1 MPDIHML
8 EYVASRLLELD
19 MKYESCIQWLKNYCK
34 KWSRFSGWTVRMDE
48 GITSIKNLLTFQQM
62 QSMEE
67 NRINKIKSMVRQ
79 VADIERSVIP
89 IINTCIDGMV
99 KASDGISAEEV
110 TLPNILTNIEDC
122 CMDNTETF
130 VLLKEIKNVIPPLIW
145 AKYWTHS
152 KWQMSAFPNFIN
164 IL

>member
-1 MPDIHML
+1 
-8 EYVASRLLELD
+8 
-19 MKYESCIQWLKNYCK
+19 MKYESCIQWLKNYYK

>member
-1 MPDIHML
+1 
-8 EYVASRLLELD
+8 

-110 TLPNILTNIEDC
+110 TLLLTLLFYGKDYIDIC
-122 CMDNTETF
+122 PTE
-130 VLLKEIKNVIPPLIW
+130 ENKNFMTPHIW

-152 KWQMSAFPNFIN
+152 NDKCQLFPFS
-164 IL
+164 LTFYK

>member
-1 MPDIHML
+1 
-8 EYVASRLLELD
+8 
-19 MKYESCIQWLKNYCK
+19 
-34 KWSRFSGWTVRMDE
+34 MDE

-110 TLPNILTNIEDC
+110 TLPNILTNIEDPYRDIC
-122 CMDNTETF
+122 
-130 VLLKEIKNVIPPLIW
+130 
-145 AKYWTHS
+145 
-152 KWQMSAFPNFIN
+152 AFEGD
-164 IL
+164 

>member
-1 MPDIHML
+1 
-8 EYVASRLLELD
+8 
-19 MKYESCIQWLKNYCK
+19 
-34 KWSRFSGWTVRMDE
+34 
-48 GITSIKNLLTFQQM
+48 M

-110 TLPNILTNIEDC
+110 TLPNILIVVWIIQRHLC
-122 CMDNTETF
+122 F
-130 VLLKEIKNVIPPLIW
+130 
-145 AKYWTHS
+145 
-152 KWQMSAFPNFIN
+152 
-164 IL
+164 

>member
-1 MPDIHML
+1 
-8 EYVASRLLELD
+8 
-19 MKYESCIQWLKNYCK
+19 
-34 KWSRFSGWTVRMDE
+34 MDE

-110 TLPNILTNIEDC
+110 TLQNILTNIEDC

-130 VLLKEIKNVIPPLIW
+130 VLLKEIKNVIPPLI
-145 AKYWTHS
+145 
-152 KWQMSAFPNFIN
+152 
-164 IL
+164 

>member
-1 MPDIHML
+1 
-8 EYVASRLLELD
+8 
-19 MKYESCIQWLKNYCK
+19 
-34 KWSRFSGWTVRMDE
+34 MDE

-99 KASDGISAEEV
+99 KASDRISAEEV

-122 CMDNTETF
+122 CMDNTETL
-130 VLLKEIKNVIPPLIW
+130 VLLKEIKNVIPPLI
-145 AKYWTHS
+145 
-152 KWQMSAFPNFIN
+152 
-164 IL
+164 

>member
-1 MPDIHML
+1 MWRKQKRVCCSATTNQPAPERSLHTTDACGISGTCTCNGIKSLKLTKLSPGYWNWYEIWKLHS
-8 EYVASRLLELD
+8 VT
-19 MKYESCIQWLKNYCK
+19 YESLQELVKIFRMNCQN
-34 KWSRFSGWTVRMDE
+34 GWKD
-48 GITSIKNLLTFQQM
+48 SIKNVLTFQQM

-110 TLPNILTNIEDC
+110 TLLST
-122 CMDNTETF
+122 
-130 VLLKEIKNVIPPLIW
+130 LLF
-145 AKYWTHS
+145 YG
-152 KWQMSAFPNFIN
+152 
-164 IL
+164 